1 MADSNQPLKI
11 LIICAALVALLL
23 NWLPGLDDA
32 AKTYLADAITDN
44 LIIFATARSLN
55 AIISVIQSVELS
67 ISLGAGVAV
76 HLGELLDPLNDLI
89 ERFSGFVLY
98 GLAGLGLQK
107 LVLVATSSLF
117 MKVVTTLAIVGGLSL
132 WLLKPGSHPWLPRL
146 VLLLLLVRFAFV
158 VEVGFIAALD
168 KLYFD
173 AQKEQAHSALQLAQE
188 SLSNLS
194 EQYQQEIA
202 SKGFV
207 SGTWEAAGNLLGSEE
222 QDGITELTASAVVE
236 LIVITLVR
244 GLLLPLLFIWA
255 LIVIAGQQARQ
266 MLQPAPR
273 TPI

>member
-1 MADSNQPLKI
+1 MTLANPQFKA
-11 LIICAALVALLL
+11 LIICAALTALLL

-32 AKTYLADAITDN
+32 AESYLADAITDN

-107 LVLVATSSLF
+107 LVLVATSSLI
-117 MKVVTTLAIVGGLSL
+117 MKVLTTLAIFGGLAL
-132 WLLKPGSHPWLPRL
+132 WLIKPGSYPWLPRL
-146 VLLLLLVRFAFV
+146 VLLILIVRFAFI
-158 VEVGFIAALD
+158 VEVGVIATLD

-173 AQKEQAHSALQLAQE
+173 DQKTQAHSALQLAQK

-194 EQYQQEIA
+194 EQYQEEIS
-202 SKGFV
+202 SKGLV
-207 SGTWEAAGNLLGSEE
+207 TGTWDAAGNLLGSDE
-222 QDGITELTASAVVE
+222 QAGITELTASAVVE

-244 GLLLPLLFIWA
+244 GLLLPLLFIWLVVA
-255 LIVIAGQQARQ
+255 VAGRLVQQMWQTDSGR
-266 MLQPAPR
+266 
-273 TPI
+273 I